1 METRGAKTHK
11 EDSAM
16 VKRILRPL
24 ITGVVAGA
32 LCCVLVLVVMAAI
45 MAAKDIPKVAVTPM
59 AVVAA
64 AFGAFMGGVVAAK
77 ISKEKGLLYG
87 AGCGL
92 LLFLLVMIAG
102 FAVLRDVRGTLL
114 IVKLAVLVGCGAV
127 GGIVGVNIKRR

>member
-16 VKRILRPL
+16 VRKILRPL
-24 ITGVVAGA
+24 ITGAVTGA

-45 MAAKDIPKVAVTPM
+45 MAVKDIPKVAVTPM

-64 AFGAFMGGVVAAK
+64 AFGAFVGGVVAAK

-87 AGCGL
+87 AGSGL

-102 FAVLRDVRGTLL
+102 FAILQDVRGTLL
-114 IVKLAVLVGCGAV
+114 LIKLAVLVGCGAV

>member
-1 METRGAKTHK
+1 METRGVKTHK

-24 ITGVVAGA
+24 IAGVVVGA

-64 AFGAFMGGVVAAK
+64 AFGAFIGGMAAAK

-127 GGIVGVNIKRR
+127 GGIVGVNMKRR

>member
-1 METRGAKTHK
+1 MEARGVKTHK

-16 VKRILRPL
+16 VRKILRPL
-24 ITGVVAGA
+24 IVGAAAGA

-45 MAAKDIPKVAVTPM
+45 MAARDIPKVAITPM

-64 AFGAFMGGVVAAK
+64 AFGAFIGGVVAAK

-92 LLFLLVMIAG
+92 LLFLLVLIAG
-102 FAVLRDVRGTLL
+102 FAILQDVRGTLL
-114 IVKLAVLVGCGAV
+114 FVKLAVLVGCGAV